1 MRIVLS
7 EWPFNFL
14 HQRLPIAQEESRGS
28 ALCRAWVLQENVT
41 YRYTHMAILWHALI
55 WHQFAHVREKR
66 PLTITQKNYTKWH
79 LADKTCIY
87 RSIYRARYTIN
98 RVIVRNFATLSFASW
113 YRLRR
118 NFLTRQTIHNDWID
132 IKDNLL
138 IGILLT
144 PLTNQRN
151 RIDKIFLRLIA
162 KKIISPYKIF
172 YRTFS

>member
-1 MRIVLS
+1 MYISQHLS
-7 EWPFNFL
+7 
-14 HQRLPIAQEESRGS
+14 R
-28 ALCRAWVLQENVT
+28 
-41 YRYTHMAILWHALI
+41 
-55 WHQFAHVREKR
+55 
-66 PLTITQKNYTKWH
+66 TK
-79 LADKTCIY
+79 
-87 RSIYRARYTIN
+87 YTIN

-118 NFLTRQTIHNDWID
+118 NFLTRQIIHNDWIG
-132 IKDNLL
+132 IKDSLL